1 MEKSVHIKE
10 QNCKNEVVIIKKKY
24 LKWGKVLSY
33 ERLKVRTLESDR
45 LSFKVVTFNKSLN
58 CSALTF
64 LVPKIRVIL
73 PI

>member
-58 CSALTF
+58 CSVLTF